1 VPSDLVER
9 AQHGDH
15 EAFDALAAGAYDRL
29 YAIARRILRDSYAAD
44 DAVQDALIRAWR
56 DLASLRDIDRFDAW
70 LHRLLVHACQDA
82 GRRSRRRAVEVPV
95 LEMDALGTGD
105 DFASVVERDELERAF
120 RHLSVEHRAVLVLTH
135 YVGLPAPEVAE
146 VLGIPPG
153 TVYSRLHYGLRT
165 MRALLVSPA
174 SVPVALPEHVR

>member
-1 VPSDLVER
+1 
-9 AQHGDH
+9 
-15 EAFDALAAGAYDRL
+15 
-29 YAIARRILRDSYAAD
+29 
-44 DAVQDALIRAWR
+44 
-56 DLASLRDIDRFDAW
+56 
-70 LHRLLVHACQDA
+70 
-82 GRRSRRRAVEVPV
+82 
-95 LEMDALGTGD
+95 MDALGTGD

-174 SVPVALPEHVR
+174 SVPVALPEHIR